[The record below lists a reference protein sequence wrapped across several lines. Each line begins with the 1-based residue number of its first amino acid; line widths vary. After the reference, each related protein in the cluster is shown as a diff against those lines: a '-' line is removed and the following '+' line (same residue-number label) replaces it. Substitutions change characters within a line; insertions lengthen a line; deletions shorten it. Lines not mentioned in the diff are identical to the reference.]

1 VQKDVGLEHD
11 WTFDD
16 PEDEATAIFSTRALG
31 MSIPPSRPTVHL
43 LVHMDGAQAGKPV
56 RLSGKTAFTL
66 GRRGDCDLV
75 LRYDGVSR
83 NHARLLPLTD
93 GFALE
98 DLGSSNGTHVGG
110 SCIDGR
116 RSLNDGDIIRIGPH
130 VRLKYSITDNSEA
143 ELLEQMWEA
152 SVRDSLTGAFNREYL
167 TERLKMEIAFAQR
180 HSTDTALVM
189 FDLDH
194 FKQVNDTYGHQAGD
208 AVLIEVCRAVMCNLR
223 TEDVLSR
230 YGGEEFAISA
240 RGISTASAAQLAE
253 RLRAA
258 TARTVRFERHQT
270 AITTSFGCASVNELG
285 PNANPE
291 GLIATA
297 DRRLYLAKANGRNR
311 VESTG

>member
-1 VQKDVGLEHD
+1 M
-11 WTFDD
+11 DD
-16 PEDEATAIFSTRALG
+16 PEEEATAIFSTRALG
-31 MSIPPSRPTVHL
+31 VSIPPSRPTVQL
-43 LVHMDGAQAGKPV
+43 LVHLDGAQAGKPV
-56 RLSGKTAFTL
+56 RLNPKSPFTL

-83 NHARLLPLTD
+83 THARLIPSVT
-93 GFALE
+93 GFELE
-98 DLGSSNGTHVGG
+98 DMGSSNGTHVGG
-110 SCIDGR
+110 MCVDGR
-116 RSLNDGDIIRIGPH
+116 RPLRDGDIIRIGPH

-143 ELLEQMWEA
+143 DLLMQMWEA

-167 TERLKMEIAFAQR
+167 TERLKAEIAFAQR

-194 FKQVNDTYGHQAGD
+194 FKKVNDTYGHQAGD

-240 RGISTASAAQLAE
+240 RGIGARSAAQLAE

-258 TARTVRFERHQT
+258 TARNVKFERHSI

-285 PNANPE
+285 GDANPE
-291 GLIATA
+291 SLIATA
-297 DRRLYLAKANGRNR
+297 DRRLYLAKAAGRNR
-311 VESTG
+311 VVSEG